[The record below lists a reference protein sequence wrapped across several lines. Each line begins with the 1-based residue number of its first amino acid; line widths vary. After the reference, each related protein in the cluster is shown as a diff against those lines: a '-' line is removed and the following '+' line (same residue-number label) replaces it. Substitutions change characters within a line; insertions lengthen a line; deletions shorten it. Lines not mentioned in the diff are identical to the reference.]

1 MRATHVLATVVI
13 TCVTLTGCS
22 SRSHPD
28 FALFKHV
35 PSDRVAKV
43 KSAIKSAGIPNLE
56 LPTEFPYPVTLAN
69 ISSGEPPHR
78 LDIFLGDSTHV
89 IELTAMQA
97 TNNAV
102 VSMSSVVTIDESYAK
117 LSDGTKAIYGNNG
130 ATSQLV
136 WDKNGVF
143 YQLVSS
149 NSQSHS
155 DLTKQQ
161 LVAVASSFQ

>member
-1 MRATHVLATVVI
+1 M
-13 TCVTLTGCS
+13 
-22 SRSHPD
+22 
-28 FALFKHV
+28 
-35 PSDRVAKV
+35 
-43 KSAIKSAGIPNLE
+43 
-56 LPTEFPYPVTLAN
+56 
-69 ISSGEPPHR
+69 
-78 LDIFLGDSTHV
+78 DIFLGDSTHV

-143 YQLVSS
+143 YQLASS
-149 NSQSHS
+149 NNQSHS